1 MGQTH
6 GRRDAC
12 SPLDDGGSMHT
23 TDTRGSVSSFGS
35 SAQVRPKNRLDV
47 GDKAVVSLFGC
58 DYELLSYTIGG
69 LR

>member
-1 MGQTH
+1 
-6 GRRDAC
+6 
-12 SPLDDGGSMHT
+12 MHT